1 MEKRNRQRLMVR
13 MGHGGGIY
21 RYILWYT
28 LLFAAV
34 SALVFLPFVR
44 AGKSF
49 AWITDGLSQVM
60 AGLSFVSKYI
70 RTGVKDL
77 LAGRGW
83 TFPLYDFHNGIT
95 ALNTQYGPLQALGV
109 LFHYSETYRFY
120 LIFTLVNFYLTGL
133 SFVYFGWWFRQK
145 TIPVLVGAVSYTFC
159 GFALFAGVRHPHFMM
174 PMMLLPLLVVGVEKV
189 MRRERSW
196 LLTVTVFL
204 SEISLFGVYFS
215 CMQAVFLGLYV
226 CVRFF
231 DLYREHRV
239 REFVHVWLRLALW
252 GMPGAL
258 LGCFTALPTLL
269 SILGGN
275 RVGINIWT
283 YADPLRY
290 DNKYYQ
296 DFLSSF
302 VVHLEISSYWM
313 RLGLSVLCL
322 PAVVLLFIRKVK
334 GGRTLR
340 ILFLILTAMHLIPA
354 VAYVMSGFSNIS
366 NRFCFGYAFCVSAI
380 LMFMLPRLAEVS
392 WRQGQILGGA
402 AVLYTGCCVDAYLR
416 DEWLGLPA
424 NAMALL
430 LSLAAVFVIRLVWK
444 KKAKALIPALC
455 LAITCGSVIYTA
467 FTLYDESR
475 GNYVSEFYEDTYKQL
490 KSGQYSSLGK
500 SKPVKADDSFFRV
513 VGDKGYRFEQNYAF
527 YYDLN
532 GLTAYPFYG
541 QSTAYTSWLR
551 EMEAP
556 WTGVAHR
563 FNAFV
568 RQSELMTLANVKYY
582 ACRNS
587 DQWDWPYGFHEVD
600 RIANGKNTDVILE
613 NENWLPLG
621 YTYNKYMTREDY
633 EKLNALEK
641 RQAQMQAVVL
651 DDAPAGIERMQAED
665 IVPSAQQIPVQAL
678 TSDGV
683 VWHDGSLTV
692 EKEKATMT
700 VSFQGLPETESYLR
714 IVDLDLTDGANETAW
729 ILTATTEET
738 TVRGQWQADA
748 YVYAHHQHTQT
759 MDLGYS
765 HEGIGWVTLTFPQKG
780 IYKLEDIQIWCQ
792 SMDGFAAQ
800 AAALRAEPLEDIKTN
815 WRGLT
820 GRVELSE
827 DKILCLA
834 LPWLD
839 GWTAKV
845 DGQPAALL
853 HVNTAF
859 MGLELPA
866 GEHEIQ
872 LQYWM
877 PGLTKGLVLTALGAL
892 GCAGLALACRRKEKL
907 HK

>member
-1 MEKRNRQRLMVR
+1 M
-13 MGHGGGIY
+13 
-21 RYILWYT
+21 
-28 LLFAAV
+28 A
-34 SALVFLPFVR
+34 
-44 AGKSF
+44 
-49 AWITDGLSQVM
+49 DGLSQVF
-60 AGLSFVSKYI
+60 ARLALFNKTVRQAA
-70 RTGVKDL
+70 RTLFSG
-77 LAGRGW
+77 GGW
-83 TFPLYDFHNGIT
+83 TYPMYDFQNGI
-95 ALNTQYGPLQALGV
+95 AAVDTQYGFPQFLAALWPGDRIDSFYTFYV
-109 LFHYSETYRFY
+109 LLNY
-120 LIFTLVNFYLTGL
+120 YLTGL

-145 TIPVLVGAVSYTFC
+145 TIPVLAGAVSYAFC
-159 GFALFAGVRHPHFMM
+159 GFALFAGVRHPHFIT

-204 SEISLFGVYFS
+204 SETSLFGVYFS
-215 CMQAVFLGLYV
+215 CMQAAFLGLYV

-258 LGCFTALPTLL
+258 LGCFTALPTLA
-269 SILGGN
+269 SIVRGDRLGAD
-275 RVGINIWT
+275 IWGYT
-283 YADPLRY
+283 NPWCYSENYYTKFISKFFVADGATG
-290 DNKYYQ
+290 
-296 DFLSSF
+296 S
-302 VVHLEISSYWM
+302 WM
-313 RLGLSVLCL
+313 HLGLSALCFPGIL
-322 PAVVLLFIRKVK
+322 LLFTKKAK

-380 LMFMLPRLAEVS
+380 LMFMLPRLGELSRRGALLVGAFTTAYAAAAAALLLEVEIEAWQPVGLAVLVFS
-392 WRQGQILGGA
+392 VWAVCLYQIVGRKGSAKRALPA
-402 AVLYTGCCVDAYLR
+402 VCLAVTVVSVLYTSFLTYDGRVSSYLDEFADAPY
-416 DEWLGLPA
+416 G
-424 NAMALL
+424 ALAQGQYA
-430 LSLAAVFVIRLVWK
+430 SLAQSA
-444 KKAKALIPALC
+444 
-455 LAITCGSVIYTA
+455 
-467 FTLYDESR
+467 
-475 GNYVSEFYEDTYKQL
+475 
-490 KSGQYSSLGK
+490 
-500 SKPVKADDSFFRV
+500 PVREGEGFFRV
-513 VGDKGYRFEQNYAF
+513 GGDNISRQEENYAGQ
-527 YYDLN
+527 YGLN
-532 GLTAYPFYG
+532 GVTSYPYYG
-541 QSTAYTSWLR
+541 RSIRYGNWLQ
-551 EMEAP
+551 EWELP
-556 WTGVAHR
+556 WIETVVHGYAGEIR
-563 FNAFV
+563 AAEF
-568 RQSELMTLANVKYY
+568 QTLSGIRYY
-582 ACRNS
+582 ASRNS

-600 RIANGKNTDVILE
+600 RITNGENTDVILE

-633 EKLNALEK
+633 KQLSALDR

-651 DDAPAGIERMQAED
+651 DDAPISENISRQESVASEL
-665 IVPSAQQIPVQAL
+665 VQIPWETAEANGVSWQ
-678 TSDGV
+678 DGKV
-683 VWHDGSLTV
+683 RV
-692 EKEKATMT
+692 EWNYATMT
-700 VSFQGLPETESYLR
+700 LRFQSQPDTETYLRVQGLN
-714 IVDLDLTDGANETAW
+714 LTRRASNRRWA
-729 ILTATTEET
+729 LMVTTENT
-738 TVRGQWQADA
+738 YSSGFWQADA

-815 WRGLT
+815 WRGLS

-853 HVNTAF
+853 HANTAF

-892 GCAGLALACRRKEKL
+892 GCAGLALVCRRKEKL